1 MVRRSSLYLAVMCAL
16 LAITPTL
23 SANASDW
30 EDIIEVAEI
39 FKTAGL
45 NGAFVLYD
53 VAGGRYIGYNKDR
66 AETRFIPASTFKIPN
81 SLIGLSVG
89 AVKNVDDALP
99 YKPVAKPFT
108 KAWEKDMGLREAIA
122 VSNVPIYQ
130 ELARRIGLKRM
141 QENVSK
147 LNYGNKEIGTV
158 VDTFWLQGPLKISA
172 VEQAQFVAKL
182 AQGTL
187 PFPEAVQKSVRDI
200 TRIDSGSNWT
210 LHAKTG
216 WQNGPDPGVGWWVGW
231 VQKDNRI
238 HAFALNIDIKKES
251 DGARRI
257 EIGKAS
263 LKALG
268 II

>member
-1 MVRRSSLYLAVMCAL
+1 MIRRSYLFLAVICTL
-16 LAITPTL
+16 LTVTPIL

-30 EDIIEVAEI
+30 KASIEVAEI
-39 FKTAGL
+39 FKTSGL
-45 NGAFVLYD
+45 NGTFVLYD
-53 VAGGRYIGYNKDR
+53 VAGGTYIGYNKDR
-66 AETRFIPASTFKIPN
+66 GETRFIPASTFKIPN

-89 AVKNVDDALP
+89 AVKSVDEILP
-99 YKPVAKPFT
+99 YKRVSKPFT

-130 ELARRIGLKRM
+130 ELARRIGIERM

-158 VDTFWLQGPLKISA
+158 VDTFWLRGPLKISA
-172 VEQAQFVAKL
+172 VEQTQFLAKL

-200 TRIDSGSNWT
+200 TRIDSGPNWT

-216 WQNGPDPGVGWWVGW
+216 WENGPNPGVGWWVGW
-231 VQKDNRI
+231 VQKDNRVY
-238 HAFALNIDIKKES
+238 AFALNVDIKHES
-251 DGARRI
+251 DGAKRI